1 MGCGEHLAVHR
12 GVYRVNQQCGDS
24 HDARL
29 QSFQQTYVLDD
40 VAGDD
45 APEGEDAGTGGKPP
59 GQRAPADH
67 LGSVHW
73 GERGHGDC
81 HRVDDCQRPLAA
93 LWHHEEADPL
103 PGAQVLA

>member
-29 QSFQQTYVLDD
+29 QSFQQTHVLDD

-45 APEGEDAGTGGKPP
+45 TSEGEDAGPSRESP
-59 GQRAPADH
+59 R
-67 LGSVHW
+67 
-73 GERGHGDC
+73 
-81 HRVDDCQRPLAA
+81 
-93 LWHHEEADPL
+93 
-103 PGAQVLA
+103 

>member
-1 MGCGEHLAVHR
+1 MYCGVHR
-12 GVYRVNQQCGDS
+12 VSQQCGGS

-29 QSFQQTYVLDD
+29 QNFQQTHVFDD

-59 GQRAPADH
+59 GQCASTDH
-67 LGSVHW
+67 PGSVHW
-73 GERGHGDC
+73 GEWDHGDC
-81 HRVDDCQRPLAA
+81 DCVDDCQRHLAA

-103 PGAQVLA
+103 PGTQILA